1 MAQPSRT
8 STNGVLADSARP
20 TAFRSQRACSCSA
33 LDSRELR
40 ARFVAASRSQI
51 NSKSA
56 LPHGRQTMYTRPMIL
71 PLDSTGRIYV
81 LEDEK
86 GQVVGTGSRE
96 VCETLLYL
104 MGAGLAPVTDQ
115 AQNLTRSNV
124 RAAITI

>member
-1 MAQPSRT
+1 
-8 STNGVLADSARP
+8 
-20 TAFRSQRACSCSA
+20 
-33 LDSRELR
+33 
-40 ARFVAASRSQI
+40 
-51 NSKSA
+51 
-56 LPHGRQTMYTRPMIL
+56 MYTRPMIL

-104 MGAGLAPVTDQ
+104 IGAGLAPVTDQ
-115 AQNLTRSNV
+115 GQNMNRSNV